1 MYYIYICIYVYIFI
15 YIHIYFCLKILYIYG
30 ITVSHCVT
38 FSLNSS
44 WWLARQHQSK
54 NKKRPPGPILLSLVI
69 MHMHLRQSSPSILC
83 KKGFSPKICTIWNH
97 RASISVKVWW
107 MAPNVKFDRSKRSF
121 IFPELGVC
129 AVGPVWPITK
139 SESQRVT
146 QHQIYIRHSSALL
159 ATCLSGNK
167 SKIHP
172 LQFHF
177 TSLIHSNWLAD
188 WLTDW
193 LTDSY
198 SYSYSYSYLFMNIL
212 LLQFINDQWSM
223 QPTHESQS

>member
-1 MYYIYICIYVYIFI
+1 
-15 YIHIYFCLKILYIYG
+15 
-30 ITVSHCVT
+30 
-38 FSLNSS
+38 
-44 WWLARQHQSK
+44 
-54 NKKRPPGPILLSLVI
+54 
-69 MHMHLRQSSPSILC
+69 MHMHLSQSSPSILC

-188 WLTDW
+188 RLTDG
-193 LTDSY
+193 
-198 SYSYSYSYLFMNIL
+198 L
-212 LLQFINDQWSM
+212 LLLLLLLFVHEYITITVYQWSM
-223 QPTHESQS
+223 INAAHPRISIITELQKMPKSK